1 MARNVTSQRTSDG
14 YGTEICHNRTKCGA
28 MAAQTT
34 VMTLSIAI
42 TERRAKSRPEKCH
55 TRTKCS
61 SLAVS
66 RSVMAILK
74 LCHLIAKTKRD
85 TESEGRELSQPHEM
99 RNRSSTTGRAR
110 CGIGAR
116 QRAVRDAEPDP
127 ADWWSRAPSTAAV
140 GCGCGAHPVSRS
152 RLGIC
157 SLCARRF

>member
-61 SLAVS
+61 SLAAS

-110 CGIGAR
+110 CGTGACKLVEP
-116 QRAVRDAEPDP
+116 RALDRRD
-127 ADWWSRAPSTAAV
+127 RLRV
-140 GCGCGAHPVSRS
+140 GAWLLSRS